1 MLAHLMCSTLALQ
14 SSISALLAWPFVL
27 SIVNSSCMF
36 ESYMERLSRE
46 LYILLCINMKY
57 LLRVK
62 VHVFIPS
69 LFCLLFINS
78 PQASHF
84 STKSLHES
92 VSILKKFFFNS
103 TPCFII
109 RFHLFVNSIEV
120 YFVFFSL
127 LN

>member
-1 MLAHLMCSTLALQ
+1 MSAHLICSTLALQ
-14 SSISALLAWPFVL
+14 SPISALLAWPFVL

-36 ESYMERLSRE
+36 ESYMERL
-46 LYILLCINMKY
+46 LLCINLKY

-78 PQASHF
+78 PQAIHF

-92 VSILKKFFFNS
+92 VSILQ
-103 TPCFII
+103 
-109 RFHLFVNSIEV
+109 
-120 YFVFFSL
+120 
-127 LN
+127 